1 MIIVHTSQ
9 KERQCQSWYL
19 FLYCWDHLFFLSFRA
34 AFQYGVKMNDGRKTR
49 RYPKGGD
56 EKAKLD
62 REWQKISAIISKR
75 QGGSD
80 LSG

>member
-1 MIIVHTSQ
+1 MNDVIVM
-9 KERQCQSWYL
+9 
-19 FLYCWDHLFFLSFRA
+19 SFVPHRA
-34 AFQYGVKMNDGRKTR
+34 AFQYGLKMSDGRKTR

-75 QGGSD
+75 QGTQPTG
-80 LSG
+80 

>member
-1 MIIVHTSQ
+1 MHKSINIVVYPV
-9 KERQCQSWYL
+9 CYIN
-19 FLYCWDHLFFLSFRA
+19 RA
-34 AFQYGVKMNDGRKTR
+34 AFQYGLKMSDGRKTR

-75 QGGSD
+75 QGVQPTG
-80 LSG
+80 